1 MRMRRTAVILV
12 LLALV
17 VPAAA
22 WAGKSVLGD
31 GTLSVRNGDGTVRL
45 DLDRG
50 VVVGRLGD
58 GVLQLFVPND
68 PGCLSPLVWNEGT
81 QVVGVAGPKTLD
93 GVDDVSACVYRGEN
107 LRFRLL
113 GSDAAT
119 IRLIGNNISL
129 SAVGRGKGMI
139 RSRGDVRADGA
150 AKADGTWS
158 LNGADYVSLPEKGQG
173 FRLAAPIPVE

>member
-1 MRMRRTAVILV
+1 MRRTAVILL
-12 LLALV
+12 LLATIA
-17 VPAAA
+17 PAAA
-22 WAGKSVLGD
+22 WAGKAVLGD

-58 GVLQLFVPND
+58 GVLQLFVPKD
-68 PGCLSPLVWNEGT
+68 VACLTPLVWDEGV
-81 QVVGVAGPKTLD
+81 QVVGVAGPRALD
-93 GVDDVSACVYRGEN
+93 GLDDVDACFYRGKN

-119 IRLIGNNISL
+119 IRLIGENISL

-139 RSRGDVRADGA
+139 RGGELRADGTI
-150 AKADGTWS
+150 KPDGRWS
-158 LNGADYVSLPEKGQG
+158 LNGADYSSLPEKGQG
-173 FRLAAPIPVE
+173 FALRAPNPVE